1 VVNWSLTLRQGGHA
15 EPDGKQGLAGLTA
28 QMVRRGPTGK
38 TFDQFNEE
46 LESRGIELDASDGGD
61 YTRVSGFCLKE
72 QLPFGLAA
80 THDILTT
87 PAFDANEFQK
97 LKGQTDSALRLSLN
111 NPQTVASR
119 NLSKALYG
127 DSPLGKLTTIE
138 SIASISLDDVKQF
151 YDTVYRPTDA
161 VLMISGDISVA
172 DGQAAA
178 EKIIT
183 GLKAGTLPKA
193 TYDFPPTPE
202 KRKIILVDRPES
214 KQSSIQVGIRAFDIT
229 SDEKFPGML
238 AGQMLSQGIHSRLG
252 RYVRAEKG
260 YVYHVGASFSPSR
273 NGGAFLGSTDTKV
286 ETTGATIEAM
296 FKVFEEMRNEQVPE
310 QELADAKFR
319 VAGQL
324 LMSMQTIEQ
333 QAARRVE
340 GILNGYPIDYYDK
353 YAERIGQV
361 TAADVKAVMDKYV
374 LNDRMTITVVAPA
387 AAVKEQLE
395 KLGTVEV
402 VPMPLAK

>member
-1 VVNWSLTLRQGGHA
+1 
-15 EPDGKQGLAGLTA
+15 
-28 QMVRRGPTGK
+28 
-38 TFDQFNEE
+38 
-46 LESRGIELDASDGGD
+46 
-61 YTRVSGFCLKE
+61 
-72 QLPFGLAA
+72 
-80 THDILTT
+80 
-87 PAFDANEFQK
+87 
-97 LKGQTDSALRLSLN
+97 LRLSLN

-119 NLSKALYG
+119 NLSKELYG
-127 DSPLGKLTTIE
+127 ESPLGKLTTIE
-138 SIASISLDDVKQF
+138 SIASITLDDVKKF
-151 YDTVYRPTDA
+151 YETVYRPTDA

-178 EKIIT
+178 EKIIA
-183 GLKAGTLPKA
+183 GLKGGTLPKA
-193 TYDFPPTPE
+193 AYEFPPTPE

-214 KQSSIQVGIRAFDIT
+214 KQSSIQLGIRAFDIT

-296 FKVFEEMRNEQVPE
+296 FKVFEEMRKEQVPE

-324 LMSMQTIEQ
+324 LMGMQTIEQ
-333 QAARRVE
+333 QAGRRVE
-340 GILNGYPIDYYDK
+340 AILNGYPIDYYDK

-387 AAVKEQLE
+387 AAVKDQLE